1 MVKWNAKKD
10 VVAVNNINF
19 YAKDLRVLKGI
30 RDYSDFYNRI
40 NKTRKIFDFDKKVI
54 INVID
59 DLKELE
65 DLIEMKVPK
74 WVIGTSFD
82 NMILILD
89 HDKWKKSNNETVEN
103 LILHEFIHVVLN
115 LKSKRNLPIWLNEG
129 LAVYFSDQYHSF
141 KDKNFENNINVNFY
155 EVDYSSENIYYISIY
170 VLIKLIDKYGIEK
183 VVHEALNTDDFE
195 KNQIFSN
202 DNLLKLIHNKEI

>member
-1 MVKWNAKKD
+1 M
-10 VVAVNNINF
+10 NNINF
-19 YAKDLRVLKGI
+19 YARDLRVLKGI

-40 NKTRKIFDFDKKVI
+40 NKIRKIFDFDKKVI
-54 INVID
+54 IDVMD

-89 HDKWKKSNNETVEN
+89 YDKWKKSNNETVEN

-141 KDKNFENNINVNFY
+141 KDKKFDNNININFY
-155 EVDYSSENIYYISIY
+155 DVDYSSENIYFISIY

-183 VVHEALNTDDFE
+183 IIHEALNAEDFE
-195 KNQIFSN
+195 NSQIFKN
-202 DNLLKLIHNKEI
+202 DNLLKVMHNKEI